1 MRTSLIAA
9 VLVAAASARA
19 EETTPPDVVHGER
32 YDGRDRQRS
41 ARPYLLALPRV
52 VLGVPRLLVRGLD
65 AAAKPLLEWNER
77 RHVAERVIGAVTT
90 DDGKIGVRP
99 VIDYV
104 AGYRP
109 SFGVLFFD
117 ERLPRD
123 ARVTLSAA
131 IGDQHTMQENVHA
144 TVPVLESRGTL
155 ELDAGYRR
163 RNDELYAGL
172 GMHRLLPEV
181 RYAVDQVDAS
191 ASLSLRV
198 VERMHLELGFAYG
211 YRRFADGESYGGD
224 PAIGDVYTLDDTV
237 VPGFASGTQF
247 FRETAGV
254 HLDSRRTEMSTGVMV
269 DGVAHYTHGI
279 FGDDSSYLRLHTHLG
294 SQIKIWRHR
303 ALYLGVS
310 VDDLVRFGDT
320 PIPFSEL
327 ATLGGPDD
335 LRGFGRGRFRG
346 ASSVLATV
354 EWRWPVWMWMDGTL
368 FFDYG
373 GTFGPGFKD
382 FAVGDLRPDVGIG
395 FRVHTA
401 SKYVMRVQ
409 VAWGFGGDGGF
420 RLVIAGNGNPS

>member
-1 MRTSLIAA
+1 MRTLLIAA
-9 VLVAAASARA
+9 VLVAAGTARA
-19 EETTPPDVVHGER
+19 EEPTPPDVVHGER

-41 ARPYLLALPRV
+41 ARPYLLAVPRV
-52 VLGVPRLLVRGLD
+52 VLGIPRLLMRGLD
-65 AAAKPLLEWNER
+65 AAAKPLMEWNER

-109 SFGVLFFD
+109 SFGLLFFD

-123 ARVTLSAA
+123 ARVTMSAA
-131 IGDQHTMQENVHA
+131 IGDQHTMQQTVHA

-155 ELDAGYRR
+155 DIDGGYRR

-211 YRRFADGESYGGD
+211 YRHFADGESYSGD
-224 PAIGDVYTLDDTV
+224 PAIGDVYCLCAV
-237 VPGFASGTQF
+237 SGFTSGTQF

-294 SQIKIWRHR
+294 SQIKIWRRR

-310 VDDLVRFGDT
+310 VDDIVRFGDT

-382 FAVGDLRPDVGIG
+382 FAAGDLRPDVGIG